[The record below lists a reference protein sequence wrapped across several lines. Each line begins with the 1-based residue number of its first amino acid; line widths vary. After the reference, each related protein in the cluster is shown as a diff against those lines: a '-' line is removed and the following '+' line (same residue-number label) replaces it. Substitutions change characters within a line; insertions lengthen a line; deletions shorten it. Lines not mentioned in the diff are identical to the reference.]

1 MRQASRQEAPMTE
14 RPLVGVTGPDR
25 GGLVAWLMTAVALRR
40 SGAKPVRITPGR
52 PCDETLLDAVVIGG
66 GSDVDPFHYGEDRL
80 WEKRD
85 RRARQSTVVDWLIGF
100 ALSVFRALF
109 ATYKPKDY
117 DPDRDAL
124 EKRLI
129 KHALYFDLPILGI
142 CRGAQLM
149 NVTLGGSLHQDL
161 GHFYTEETSNVRSI
175 LPRKIIRISDA
186 TRLRDILGTEG
197 CQVNALHDQSIKELG
212 QGIVISAAEP
222 NGIVQAIEKR
232 GHPFFI
238 GVQWH
243 PEYIPQ
249 SSIQQGLFR
258 HLVRCA
264 RERMGRADRQPE
276 GRAGGR

>member
-1 MRQASRQEAPMTE
+1 MAE
-14 RPLVGVTGPDR
+14 RPQVGVTGPDR
-25 GGLVAWLMTAVALRR
+25 GGLVAWLMTALALRR
-40 SGAKPVRITPGR
+40 NGAKPVRITPGR
-52 PCDETLLDAVVIGG
+52 PCDETRLDAVVIGG

-80 WEKRD
+80 WEKSHRP
-85 RRARQSTVVDWLIGF
+85 ARQSTALDWLVGLV
-100 ALSVFRALF
+100 LSAFRALF
-109 ATYKPKDY
+109 ATYSSQDY
-117 DPDRDAL
+117 DPDRDSL

-129 KHALYFDLPILGI
+129 QHALYFDLPILGI

-175 LPRKIIRISDA
+175 LPRKIIRVAAA
-186 TRLRDILGTEG
+186 TRLRDILGRED

-212 QGIVISAAEP
+212 QDVVISAAEP
-222 NGIVQAIEKR
+222 NGIVQAIEKQ

-258 HLVRCA
+258 HLVQCA
-264 RERMGRADRQPE
+264 RDRADSTASQS
-276 GRAGGR
+276 GDRAGEH